1 MKFILASHGRAS
13 EGLLDTVNMLLGPQ
27 EEVEAYVLLPEEEPE
42 RLGERL
48 RAAFEGQDEGD
59 VVFFTDLFHGSP
71 FNQVVELS
79 RAHDLYHVTGMNV
92 PVLIEALVAR
102 NAGATAAEVCERAV
116 AAAADSVRDVRKL
129 MDARAASDQMDSND
143 EEEF

>member
-13 EGLLDTVNMLLGPQ
+13 EGLLDSVNMLLGPQ

-79 RAHDLYHVTGMNV
+79 RTHDLYHVTGMNV

-116 AAAADSVRDVRKL
+116 AAATDSVRDVRKL